1 MSKIELKHIT
11 FAYESGNEI
20 HTALNDVSLSIKE
33 GEFVCIIGSSG
44 CGKSTLLS
52 LVAGLHKATEG
63 NALIDGEPIQG
74 PGRDRCVVFQHYSL
88 FSWMNAQKNIVFG
101 MEQTKRWDAKEMSR
115 RASDYLK
122 RVGLADYANK
132 FPNQL
137 SGGMRQR
144 VAIARALAADPDILL
159 MDEPFGAID
168 TKNRMDLQKLLLN
181 LCSKEEK
188 RKTVIFVTHDI
199 DEAILLSDRIVFMEP
214 KRIKE
219 EIAIPFGK
227 VRSRKEIVSSDEY
240 TALRRHLVSLFYA
253 ELTDQV
259 GGAEV
264 VL

>member
-1 MSKIELKHIT
+1 MNKIELHHIT
-11 FAYESGNEI
+11 FSYESGKENY
-20 HTALNDVSLSIKE
+20 TAIDDVSLSIKE

-44 CGKSTLLS
+44 CGKSTLLN
-52 LVAGLHKATEG
+52 LIAGLQKATEG
-63 NALIDGEPIQG
+63 KALIDGQPIEG
-74 PGRDRCVVFQHYSL
+74 PGKDRCVVFQHYSL
-88 FSWMNAQKNIVFG
+88 FSWMSAKQNIVFG
-101 MEQTKRWDAKEMSR
+101 MEQTKKWNAKEMSR

-122 RVGLADYANK
+122 RVGLSDYAHK
-132 FPNQL
+132 FPNHL

-168 TKNRMDLQKLLLN
+168 TKNRMDLQELLLS

-188 RKTVIFVTHDI
+188 RKTVVFVTHDI

-214 KRIKE
+214 KHIKE
-219 EIAIPFGK
+219 EILIPFGK
-227 VRSRKEIVSSDEY
+227 VRNRKEIVSSDEY

-259 GGAEV
+259 GGEEV